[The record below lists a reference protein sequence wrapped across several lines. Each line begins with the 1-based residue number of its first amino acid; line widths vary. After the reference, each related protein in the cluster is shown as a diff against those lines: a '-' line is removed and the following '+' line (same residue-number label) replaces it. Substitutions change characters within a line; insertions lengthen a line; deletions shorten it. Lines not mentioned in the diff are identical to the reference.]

1 MSGCVVWGS
10 AIILYFKCLYLQ
22 FPETLFSTI
31 GLDCL
36 FAYFT
41 WYFAMTHQK
50 KREASLEA
58 FLFPCWEV
66 WCTQWGIFII
76 EATGLQSLHM
86 GRGKEGKHVA
96 RGICFRHV
104 GVGIWSQLPTRIST
118 HGGLRDR
125 YCRWSRNVRQLSKG
139 NYWSSW
145 RSPRH
150 LGNTGPNLI
159 HEGPQNCTLTI
170 FIYSIF
176 WYWMILPW

>member
-170 FIYSIF
+170 FI
-176 WYWMILPW
+176 